1 MQIISYV
8 RFFYNP
14 QTMCLTI
21 KVFASR
27 QKTNQEMWS
36 GVERERD
43 YLCFCFFLFHVE
55 FLPLT
60 LLLDFDISIITEIV
74 DCFGGGVSWIWLER
88 KRNLAKN
95 KRDLIVIVE
104 DWIFTAV

>member
-1 MQIISYV
+1 MQIINYV
-8 RFFYNP
+8 HFFYNP

-21 KVFASR
+21 KVFAPR

-74 DCFGGGVSWIWLER
+74 DCFGGRL
-88 KRNLAKN
+88 
-95 KRDLIVIVE
+95 
-104 DWIFTAV
+104 